1 MNEPKQFDVVVVG
14 AGPGGYPAAI
24 RAAQTGLQTAVV
36 ERGDLG
42 GICLNWGCI
51 PTKSLLH
58 AAELARTSRH
68 SANFGVQY
76 PAPEID
82 LAGAVAASRSVAGQL
97 AGGVGALLAGNGVE
111 VFRGSARLADKGEV
125 NVTDDDGRVTR
136 LSADHVVLATGAAP
150 RSLPGIDLSD
160 PGVWSYREALAP
172 ETLPESLLVIG
183 SGAIGSE
190 FASVYSALGSQVTL
204 LEAAD
209 RLLPAEA
216 PSVSQV
222 LASELGKQG
231 ITTATGVKITSVT
244 RTGEGPGSMV
254 TTWEDSNGAAQETTS
269 DAVLLAVGVK
279 ANTADL
285 GLEPYDILRP
295 DGSVITDDVGRTGV
309 WGLYAIGDVA
319 GGPCLAHKA
328 TTEAVRCI
336 DALAGVRRV
345 PEPEDW
351 RDWVPKCT
359 YTSPEVASIGITA
372 AAARAKGLNVKS
384 GRVPMS
390 ENGRALGAGETV
402 GFAEVTIDTD
412 TGHILGATLVGAG
425 VTELIGML
433 SVAHAAGMTAEEFAR
448 SVIPHPT
455 RSEAVHEAVL
465 KALGRPIN
473 SL

>member
-1 MNEPKQFDVVVVG
+1 MSEPREFDVIVIG

-24 RAAQTGLQTAVV
+24 RAAQVGLRTAVV
-36 ERGDLG
+36 ERADLG

-58 AAELARTSRH
+58 AADLARTSRH
-68 SANFGVQY
+68 SGDFGIGY
-76 PAPEID
+76 PQPEIEV
-82 LAGAVAASRSVAGQL
+82 AGAVAASRSVAGQL
-97 AGGVGALLAGNGVE
+97 ASGVGSLLAGNGVE
-111 VFRGSARLADKGEV
+111 IIRGDARLVDKGQLE
-125 NVTDDDGRVTR
+125 VTDPHGTVRAFT
-136 LSADHVVLATGAAP
+136 ADHIVVATGASP
-150 RSLPGIDLSD
+150 RSLPGIDLGH
-160 PGVWSYREALAP
+160 PRVWSYREALVP
-172 ETLPESLLVIG
+172 DHLPQSLVVIG

-190 FASVYSALGSQVTL
+190 FASIYSALGTTVTL

-209 RLLPAEA
+209 RLLPGEA
-216 PSVSQV
+216 PSVSKV
-222 LASELGKQG
+222 LEAELGKQG
-231 ITTATGVKITSVT
+231 IATATSVSITSVT
-244 RTGEGPGSMV
+244 DDDGGPGML
-254 TTWEDSNGAAQETTS
+254 TRWEDSTGAAQETAS
-269 DAVLLAVGVK
+269 EAVLLAVGVK
-279 ANTADL
+279 ANTAGL
-285 GLEPYDILRP
+285 GLEKYDILRP
-295 DGSVITDDVGRTGV
+295 DGSVITDDAGRTGV

-328 TTEAVRCI
+328 TSEGVRCI

-345 PEPEDW
+345 PEPSDW
-351 RDWVPKCT
+351 RNWVPKCT

-372 AAARAKGLNVKS
+372 AAARTQGLSVKT

-402 GFAEVTIDTD
+402 GFAEVTIDAD
-412 TGHILGATLVGAG
+412 TGAFVGASLVGAG

-455 RSEAVHEAVL
+455 RSEVVHEAVL